1 MQVRGGKCHKS
12 FDVPYLDVHSPP
24 HVVMATVG
32 EQATEDCL
40 ADEVPEHYTQDKDAG
55 ITGTP
60 KQIQYILVIS
70 W

>member
-1 MQVRGGKCHKS
+1 
-12 FDVPYLDVHSPP
+12 
-24 HVVMATVG
+24 MATVG